1 MPKNVL
7 NMNDVIGN
15 AYYQLKNIFGDKVDP
30 GSFVNFMPKDVL
42 EKSNQYFPEEQVEE
56 KVVGTQ
62 APGSNILVKDGE
74 TIAKMTIT
82 ELPTFLSS
90 MNASSIGLDLLPMD
104 FIPESVSSGPADQK
118 TPDVPLAPED
128 ERPPETDES
137 ATPVATPVST
147 PVAEGVAAETED
159 APVAEGVATP
169 VAEGAPVAA
178 AETEESSGP
187 ITVPGTVVLD
197 KGNQ

>member
-104 FIPESVSSGPADQK
+104 FVPESGPADQK

-128 ERPPETDES
+128 ETPPETDES
-137 ATPVATPVST
+137 ATPVATPASTPAST
-147 PVAEGVAAETED
+147 PVAEGVAAETEG
-159 APVAEGVATP
+159 APVEEGP
-169 VAEGAPVAA
+169 PVAA

-197 KGNQ
+197 NGNQ

>member
-7 NMNDVIGN
+7 NMNDIIGN
-15 AYYQLKNIFGDKVDP
+15 SYYQLKNIFGDKVNP
-30 GSFVNFMPKDVL
+30 GSFANFMPKDVL
-42 EKSNQYFPEEQVEE
+42 EKSDQYFPEEQLEE

-104 FIPESVSSGPADQK
+104 FIPESVSSGPAGQK

-128 ERPPETDES
+128 ETPPETDES
-137 ATPVATPVST
+137 TT
-147 PVAEGVAAETED
+147 PVAEGVPVATPVEEGAAAETEG
-159 APVAEGVATP
+159 APVE
-169 VAEGAPVAA
+169 EGAPVAA

-187 ITVPGTVVLD
+187 MTIPGTVVLD

>member
-1 MPKNVL
+1 M
-7 NMNDVIGN
+7 IGN
-15 AYYQLKNIFGDKVDP
+15 AYYQLTNIFGDKVKP
-30 GSFVNFMPKDVL
+30 GSFANFMPKDITD
-42 EKSNQYFPEEQVEE
+42 KSDQYFPEEQVEE

-104 FIPESVSSGPADQK
+104 FMPENVSSGPSGPPEK
-118 TPDVPLAPED
+118 NTPDVPLAPEEEVTPD
-128 ERPPETDES
+128 EGAETNDS
-137 ATPVATPVST
+137 ATPVATPVDDASP
-147 PVAEGVAAETED
+147 PVDVES
-159 APVAEGVATP
+159 APVDDAS
-169 VAEGAPVAA
+169 APVDAVP
-178 AETEESSGP
+178 ETQEPSGP

-197 KGNQ
+197 KGNQGNQ